1 MSGNST
7 ERLLRA
13 LYENVGDGALSIS
26 YLDERK
32 IPITRWFTKDQIPEM
47 VAYGIECGKTL
58 NTYLNINPRIA
69 AMDTYHRG
77 KSKDVYEVVT
87 IHVDFDI
94 KGPAHVEKRL
104 PESEKEIL
112 DYLAELPHPPS
123 FIIRSGNGIHAYWI
137 LKQPYRIR
145 DGTDR
150 AYIESILYGFEAYA
164 IKLAYDNHGWVFD
177 HVADLARMLRLPG
190 TTNFKTE
197 DRPQCEI
204 VSESPVRYDLA
215 DFEQFATAA
224 KEATETEEKEDT
236 EPEDDFA
243 LMGKGSGKELID
255 TEMVFPNADVRFI
268 AINNGVDSAN
278 QAENDMTPFINIF
291 NEFYAKDTSRK
302 IGAVFKAKG
311 QAGKPLCT
319 NPPYGYVK
327 DPEDKLHWIVDE
339 EAAGN
344 VREVFRLCVQGY
356 GVSQTANEMSKR
368 HVLNPTAYAKANGRQ
383 IADNRSDTQSY
394 EWTGSTVSHM
404 LSRPEYLGHT
414 VNFKTY
420 RKSYKQKK
428 RMKNDP
434 SEWQI
439 FENTHEAI
447 IDQETY
453 DIVQRIRDGRRRLT
467 PMGEMPILSGM
478 VFCADCGAKL
488 YQVRYRGWTHEQ
500 EHMVC
505 ATYRKKGKEICSS
518 HQIRNCVLEELLLD
532 GIRSV
537 TAFAR
542 DHEDEFVEM
551 VTKKKR
557 AEVDRSLRD
566 GKRELE
572 QTQTRIRKLDDII
585 QHLYEDNLEGKISD
599 ERFVKLSENYENEQ
613 KTLEA
618 RVSEL
623 RRMIAS
629 EQESNVNVGRFLDLV
644 RKYTDI
650 RELTAEVIRE
660 FVERIYVHQ
669 AERINGKKVQRIR
682 IVWNCIGELTP
693 PMPTHKKETA

>member
-1 MSGNST
+1 MYLTSGQYRANMNYRPKTAGREDIMSIRQSSAATKKNDKIT
-7 ERLLRA
+7 A
-13 LYENVGDGALSIS
+13 LYCRLSRDDELQGDSNSIKNQKAILQKYADDNGFTDTAFFVDDGYSGTNFDRPDWQRLMGLVDEGKVGTI
-26 YLDERK
+26 
-32 IPITRWFTKDQIPEM
+32 IVKDM
-47 VAYGIECGKTL
+47 
-58 NTYLNINPRIA
+58 
-69 AMDTYHRG
+69 
-77 KSKDVYEVVT
+77 S
-87 IHVDFDI
+87 
-94 KGPAHVEKRL
+94 RL
-104 PESEKEIL
+104 GR
-112 DYLAELPHPPS
+112 DYLKV
-123 FIIRSGNGIHAYWI
+123 GMY
-137 LKQPYRIR
+137 
-145 DGTDR
+145 
-150 AYIESILYGFEAYA
+150 
-164 IKLAYDNHGWVFD
+164 
-177 HVADLARMLRLPG
+177 
-190 TTNFKTE
+190 
-197 DRPQCEI
+197 
-204 VSESPVRYDLA
+204 
-215 DFEQFATAA
+215 
-224 KEATETEEKEDT
+224 
-236 EPEDDFA
+236 
-243 LMGKGSGKELID
+243 

-302 IGAVFKAKG
+302 IRSVFKAKG

-356 GVSQTANEMSKR
+356 GVSQIANEMSKR
-368 HVLNPTAYAKANGRQ
+368 HVLNSTAYAKANGRQ
-383 IADNRSDTQSY
+383 IADNRSDTENY
-394 EWTGSTVSHM
+394 EWTSSTVSHM

-428 RMKNDP
+428 KLKNDP

-453 DIVQRIRDGRRRLT
+453 DIVQRIRDGRRRVT
-467 PMGEMPILSGM
+467 PMGEMPLLSGM

-488 YQVRYRGWTHEQ
+488 YQVRHRGWTHEQ

-532 GIRSV
+532 GVRSV

-572 QTQTRIRKLDDII
+572 QAQTRIRKLDEII
-585 QHLYEDNLEGKISD
+585 QHLYEDNLEGKIND

-613 KTLEA
+613 NTLEA

-623 RRMIAS
+623 RSLSAS
-629 EQESNVNVGRFLDLV
+629 EQEANVNVGRFLDLV
-644 RKYTDI
+644 RRYTDI
-650 RELTAEVIRE
+650 RELTAEIIRE

-669 AERINGKKVQRIR
+669 AERVNGKKVQRIR
-682 IVWNCIGELTP
+682 IVWNCIGEFTP
-693 PMPTHKKETA
+693 PMPTQKIG